1 MKNVTFSLGSVA
13 IIDKT
18 DASFKFFDFLF
29 TGLSGRAKE
38 FKEFAKLFVYNRLTD
53 CVSVSRLPE
62 VYPQELF
69 EQLGFREKPSER
81 SLYRNLERIGDKH
94 ALLIKRYQ
102 QLLREHKLVTE
113 EQLL

>member
-13 IIDKT
+13 IIDKA
-18 DASFKFFDFLF
+18 DDSFRFFDFLF
-29 TGLSGRAKE
+29 DGLSGRAKG

-69 EQLGFREKPSER
+69 EQLGFNKKPSER
-81 SLYRNLERIGDKH
+81 SFYRNLERIGDKY
-94 ALLIKRYQ
+94 ALLIERYQ
-102 QLLREHKLVTE
+102 QLLKRHNLITK
-113 EQLL
+113 